1 MYHARRFF
9 KKRSKETYEDDFFV
23 RSGLN
28 DNLEYGMR
36 VFDDDFLSVDN
47 SFYGSTANWNG
58 EEFDK
63 FDVSSQ
69 NSEEDLLDI

>member
-1 MYHARRFF
+1 
-9 KKRSKETYEDDFFV
+9 
-23 RSGLN
+23 
-28 DNLEYGMR
+28 MR